1 MKVHLWLSWWKVNS
15 NDYVDFHNLLD
26 AIFQLIGF
34 PSLEVTTSSN
44 SALNIGDQQTLE
56 CNISV
61 VSFLIAEPALQ
72 WMDAAGSI
80 LASTTGQSLT
90 HIVNV
95 EKTSSAG
102 LYTCRAVVDVA
113 AISLSVTEQSNTS
126 LTVQSKI

>member
-1 MKVHLWLSWWKVNS
+1 M
-15 NDYVDFHNLLD
+15 
-26 AIFQLIGF
+26 
-34 PSLEVTTSSN
+34 TTSSN

-56 CNISV
+56 CNISL

-72 WMDAAGSI
+72 WMDTAGSI

-102 LYTCRAVVDVA
+102 LYTCQAVVDVA